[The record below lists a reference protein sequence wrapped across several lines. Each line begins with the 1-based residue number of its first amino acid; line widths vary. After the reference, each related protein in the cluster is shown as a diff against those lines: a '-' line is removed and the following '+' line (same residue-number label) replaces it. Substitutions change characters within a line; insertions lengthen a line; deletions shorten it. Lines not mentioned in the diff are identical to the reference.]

1 MNYEMSALHS
11 RKEKSCFIVKL
22 SNKELI
28 ITHNLVI
35 HLMIL
40 IRKILCDL
48 SPLIRSFTEVKIGG
62 KYISVGVEKLKLP
75 MASSFGP
82 GPLQDVG
89 VGKQDLPGPILM
101 PRRPLAIEDLA
112 V

>member
-1 MNYEMSALHS
+1 MNYEMSALHL
-11 RKEKSCFIVKL
+11 RKEKSCFIIKL

-28 ITHNLVI
+28 ITHKVI
-35 HLMIL
+35 HLM
-40 IRKILCDL
+40 ILCDL
-48 SPLIRSFTEVKIGG
+48 SPLIRSFTKVKIGG
-62 KYISVGVEKLKLP
+62 KYIPVGVEELKLP

-89 VGKQDLPGPILM
+89 VGKQNLPGPILM
-101 PRRPLAIEDLA
+101 PRRPLSIEDLA

>member
-1 MNYEMSALHS
+1 MNYEMSALHL
-11 RKEKSCFIVKL
+11 RKEKSCFIIKL

-35 HLMIL
+35 NLMIL
-40 IRKILCDL
+40 CNL